1 MSEGRAAQT
10 VYRETVDIVSA
21 LLRGTVGP
29 FSAEGAPCLPQRS
42 RLSWPVTII
51 LVKLDD
57 APAMQVNHA
66 IRSVLTA
73 RDTIFAIFDGSLVI
87 VTCTPD
93 PCRLANIVWERLG
106 ASFGRKFSIVIS
118 GPICSP
124 SGVPASYQALG
135 RCLNLMLGIGQ
146 QGRVVFEKSL
156 SIYALLFN
164 DQDGDAIDL
173 FVRST
178 IGVLIDYDARRGS
191 QLSATLLT
199 FFDNGR
205 SLQKTADQLGI
216 HVNTVRQRLDTIT
229 QLSGDWDH
237 PSRVLEVHIALRL
250 HTVSS
255 RPK

>member
-1 MSEGRAAQT
+1 MNESRAVQT
-10 VYRETVDIVSA
+10 AYRDTADIVSA
-21 LLRGTVGP
+21 LLRGTGEP
-29 FSAEGAPCLPQRS
+29 FSAEGVPRLPQGS
-42 RLSWPVTII
+42 PLSWPITLI
-51 LVKLDD
+51 LVELTD
-57 APAMQVNHA
+57 APAMQVTYA
-66 IRSVLTA
+66 VRSVLTA
-73 RDTIFAIFDGSLVI
+73 RDTIFAIFNGDLVI
-87 VTCTPD
+87 VTNAPNPD
-93 PCRLANIVWERLG
+93 RLANMVWEKLG

-118 GPICSP
+118 SPIPSP
-124 SGVPASYQALG
+124 DKVPAEYQSLG
-135 RCLNLMLGIGQ
+135 RCLNLLLCLGQ

-164 DQDGDAIDL
+164 NKDGDAVDL
-173 FVRST
+173 FVKST

-229 QLSGDWDH
+229 QLSRDWDH
-237 PSRVLEVHIALRL
+237 PSRVLEVHVALRL

-255 RPK
+255 R